1 MKRDVNILFLAV
13 FAVFFLSV
21 LVFSD
26 TIVLKNGK
34 QIHTSWVKI
43 ENGIVTYKYTY
54 GTMSL
59 KLELIK
65 EIIKDD
71 TSDPKKEKT
80 ESGASSESDSNSS
93 SEDAAVSTDDSS
105 KEQNPKAAGSYWSSE
120 KKRLM
125 EEKARIEAE
134 LKDLENYRVAL
145 IRSRRSTGDITK
157 RIEEKRQRILDIN
170 SEMSKI
176 LDEARAYGVSQWDI
190 DHADDQNKEG
200 SEGSGE
206 GSSEGTSEK

>member
-1 MKRDVNILFLAV
+1 MKRDVKILFLAV

-80 ESGASSESDSNSS
+80 ESEASSESDSNSS
-93 SEDAAVSTDDSS
+93 SGDAAVSTDASS
-105 KEQNPKAAGSYWSSE
+105 KEKDPKAAGSYWSGE

-176 LDEARAYGVSQWDI
+176 LDEARVYGVSQWDI

-206 GSSEGTSEK
+206 GSSEGTGEK

>member
-1 MKRDVNILFLAV
+1 MKRDVKILFLAV

-80 ESGASSESDSNSS
+80 EPETSSDSNSNS
-93 SEDAAVSTDDSS
+93 SGENTSVSPDDSS
-105 KEQNPKAAGSYWSSE
+105 KEKDPKAAGSFWSGE
-120 KKRLM
+120 KKRLAD
-125 EEKARIEAE
+125 EKGQIETE

-145 IRSRRSTGDITK
+145 IRSRRSTAEIVK
-157 RIEEKRQRILDIN
+157 RIEEKRQRLLAISTEIA
-170 SEMSKI
+170 KI
-176 LDEARAYGVSQWDI
+176 LDNARAYGVSEWDI
-190 DHADDQNKEG
+190 DHVDDQNKEG
-200 SEGSGE
+200 AQSSGE
-206 GSSEGTSEK
+206 GGGET